1 MFLPVDI
8 THPHVALVE
17 QHIETPRVDNV
28 PEAIRDEMARLDVAK
43 KVRPGMAIALTAGSR
58 GINGIPT
65 ILATVAGELKRA
77 GAEPFIVPS
86 MGSHGGA
93 TADGQLHVLHTLGV
107 TEEAVGSPIRASM
120 ETVQIGRTPEG
131 IPVHMDRLAAGAD
144 GIVVVNRVKAHTDYS
159 GPVES
164 GLMKMLTIGLGKHL
178 GALTAHRH
186 AILLGYATVIASVG
200 REVIRRAPLL
210 FGLGV
215 IENAYDETA
224 AVVASWP
231 HDFEATDRA
240 LLERAKQIMPR
251 LPFERLDV
259 LIVDEMGKEI
269 SGTGMDTNVVGR
281 RMNLSEPALASPH
294 ITRIVVRDLSAR
306 TYGSAIGIGLADFT
320 TQRLVDKMDRQPT
333 YINCLTANAPENGR
347 IPMIGATDR
356 EAVDWAFLTCGAVEP
371 ADVRLTR
378 ILNTLHLERFYA
390 SEALRSEIEANQRLK
405 IVSAWEP
412 LAFDPTGALTPD
424 RVS

>member
-1 MFLPVDI
+1 MFLPFDI

-186 AILLGYATVIASVG
+186 AILLSYATVIASVG

-231 HDFEATDRA
+231 HDFETADQA

-294 ITRIVVRDLSAR
+294 VTRIVVRDLSAR

>member
-1 MFLPVDI
+1 MFLPFDI

-107 TEEAVGSPIRASM
+107 TEEAVGCPIRASM

-186 AILLGYATVIASVG
+186 AILLSYATVIASVG

-294 ITRIVVRDLSAR
+294 VTRIVVRDLSAR

>member
-107 TEEAVGSPIRASM
+107 TEEAVGCPIRASM

-186 AILLGYATVIASVG
+186 AILLSYATVIASVG

-231 HDFEATDRA
+231 HDFETADQA

-294 ITRIVVRDLSAR
+294 VTRIVVRDLSAR

>member
-107 TEEAVGSPIRASM
+107 TEEAVGCPIRASM

>member
-1 MFLPVDI
+1 MFLHLDI
-8 THPHVALVE
+8 THPRVALVE

-28 PEAIRDEMARLDVAK
+28 PEAIRDEMTRLGVAK
-43 KVRPGMAIALTAGSR
+43 RVRPGMAIALTAGSR
-58 GINGIPT
+58 GVNGIPT
-65 ILATVAGELKRA
+65 ILATVAAELKRA

-107 TEEAVGSPIRASM
+107 TEEAVGCPIRASM
-120 ETVQIGRTPEG
+120 DTVQIGRTPEG

-186 AILLGYATVIASVG
+186 AILLSYATVIASVG
-200 REVIRRAPLL
+200 REIIRRAPLL

-231 HDFEATDRA
+231 HDFEAADQA
-240 LLERAKQIMPR
+240 LLQRAKQIMPR

-269 SGTGMDTNVVGR
+269 SGTGMDTNVLGR
-281 RMNLSEPALASPH
+281 RMNLSEPALTSPH

-356 EAVDWAFLTCGAVEP
+356 EAVEWAFLTCGAVEP

-390 SEALRSEIEANQRLK
+390 SEALRPEIEANPRLK
-405 IVSAWEP
+405 IASAWAP
-412 LAFDPTGALTPD
+412 LAFDPAGALTPD